1 MAASGLYRSSADT
14 VGRIDYAMKI
24 IDITRTLSDKTVSY
38 PGDTPPQFS
47 QRDAGMYLISDLH
60 MNSHSGTHIDAPVH
74 YLKTGDTVDTIPL
87 DHLIGPCRV
96 LDVSRA
102 GSTITAA
109 DLIGRLGSSKRILLK
124 TMFSGEDRFRENYPH
139 LSLDAAELL
148 STNGILSIGIDSFS
162 IEAFVCDGSVHR
174 ELLGNGCI
182 IIELLDLS
190 GVNEGEYE
198 MAALPLRLAGLDGA
212 PARVVLM
219 QKEEIA

>member
-74 YLKTGDTVDTIPL
+74 YLKTGDTIDTIPL

-109 DLIGRLGSSKRILLK
+109 DLIGRLGNSKRILLK

-219 QKEEIA
+219 QQEGGM